1 MFLIITL
8 NDNASGYETLL
19 NKSSKSTVDVRPLR
33 VLSLEVFRSINKV
46 NSVYMQSL
54 FEKNVT
60 SKRYNDDLKVPI
72 RDYVTFEDK
81 SVSVLDSYLC
91 SPSG

>member
-1 MFLIITL
+1 MITL

-19 NKSSKSTVDVRPLR
+19 NKSSKCTVGVRPLR
-33 VLSLEVFRSINKV
+33 VLALEVFRSINKL
-46 NSVYMQSL
+46 NSVYMRSL

-60 SKRYNDDLKVPI
+60 SKRYSDDLKVPI
-72 RDYVTFEDK
+72 RNYVTFEDK
-81 SVSVLDSYLC
+81 SVRVLDSYLC